1 MMKAVIGNA
10 PQAVSFFFDTK
21 DNGHTLMIG
30 KTRNGMFAML
40 EVLQDHCAD
49 AGGTVRVVDVGPTAK
64 L

>member
-1 MMKAVIGNA
+1 
-10 PQAVSFFFDTK
+10 
-21 DNGHTLMIG
+21 MIG

-40 EVLQDHCAD
+40 EVLQDQCAD